1 METVCDPSINIGNL
15 RQFVKTNMGIDIKL
29 SREEL
34 CEAYASIQNG
44 QLPLPPLV
52 MTKDR
57 THLLDKRSPLSQKD
71 YNLLFSATT
80 LLKDLQRI
88 ARKIGIKKLDSYTK
102 DQLRNLIGGQMKTAG
117 IREPIRFARTVTK
130 RQSVTNNQR
139 ENINVNVNM
148 NNQRENVN
156 VNMNMNNQR
165 ENVNVNMNNQ
175 NQNTNKISTVKF
187 PNQLFT
193 RGSEPPRFITGK
205 KEPSIFFKET
215 PNFIKKSQQEENRL
229 QKFNIVKN
237 LQTYENSKKV
247 PKKNDLKNFLNAKM
261 KNMKNKENAKR
272 ERIKKEEEEN
282 RKKKE
287 EEENRKKKEEEN
299 GKNSISKE
307 RTQDI
312 IIMKKE
318 NDREELEKL
327 KMKLNYR
334 ERIKSEENKRRQK
347 IENANRAK
355 KEEENKR
362 RQKIENANRAKKE
375 EENKRR
381 QRIEDQERK
390 RLESE
395 LKKRRKKKE
404 EENKK
409 RQKIE
414 NSERMKK
421 EEENRRRR
429 RIEDQ
434 ERKKKE
440 EENKKRQKI
449 ENSERMKKEEENR
462 RRRRIEDQE
471 RKKKEEE
478 N

>member
-80 LLKDLQRI
+80 LLKDLRRI

-287 EEENRKKKEEEN
+287 EENRKKKEEENRKKKEEEENRKKKEEGNRKKKEEEENRKKKEEEN

-327 KMKLNYR
+327 KM
-334 ERIKSEENKRRQK
+334 
-347 IENANRAK
+347 
-355 KEEENKR
+355 
-362 RQKIENANRAKKE
+362 
-375 EENKRR
+375 
-381 QRIEDQERK
+381 
-390 RLESE
+390 
-395 LKKRRKKKE
+395 
-404 EENKK
+404 
-409 RQKIE
+409 
-414 NSERMKK
+414 
-421 EEENRRRR
+421 
-429 RIEDQ
+429 
-434 ERKKKE
+434 
-440 EENKKRQKI
+440 
-449 ENSERMKKEEENR
+449 
-462 RRRRIEDQE
+462 
-471 RKKKEEE
+471 
-478 N
+478 